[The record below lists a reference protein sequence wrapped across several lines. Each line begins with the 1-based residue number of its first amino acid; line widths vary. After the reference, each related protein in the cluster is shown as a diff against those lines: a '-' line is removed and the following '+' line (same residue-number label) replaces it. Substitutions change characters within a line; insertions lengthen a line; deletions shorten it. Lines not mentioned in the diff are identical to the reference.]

1 MLYFAN
7 PIYDTVFKYWLE
19 DERVVKILLSALLK
33 KTVVEVE
40 MRKHE
45 YANVY
50 RDKISMFRIDFA
62 AKVREEDGHTHL
74 VLIELQKTWLE
85 TETLRFR
92 QYLGAQ
98 YANPDNMLK
107 DNHLSSRGIPMVAV
121 YLLGHR
127 VGNIEEP
134 ILYVKHRSYDYEGNE
149 VTQGLPDPF
158 VESLT
163 HESIIVQIPRL
174 YSRVNNRLEKV
185 LSLFDQTLKSDD
197 DNRVMYIDES
207 IYRDDPEM
215 MCLINRLVAA
225 AADAQVRQNMN
236 VEEEFFQAIEER
248 DTLIMQR
255 EEALKQQKEQLAEQ
269 GQQLAEQGQQLAEQ
283 GQQLAEQGQQLA
295 EQKDQLAEQGQQ
307 LAEQGQQLAEQG
319 QQLAEQGQQLAEQ
332 GQQLAEK
339 EEQLAEKEQRL
350 SEQHSIIASSAR
362 QMKLAGIPIEQIA
375 AITHLSPAE
384 IEVL

>member
-283 GQQLAEQGQQLA
+283 GQQLAEQ
-295 EQKDQLAEQGQQ
+295 KDQLAEQGQQ

-362 QMKLAGIPIEQIA
+362 QMKLAGIPIEQIT

>member
-269 GQQLAEQGQQLAEQ
+269 KN
-283 GQQLAEQGQQLA
+283 QLAEQGQQLA
-295 EQKDQLAEQGQQ
+295 EQKDQLAEQGQQLAEQGQQ